1 MSLSKLLL
9 PIYWLEN
16 IIILEGIKLIFL
28 FPKKLLWAKVSYSIS
43 DLSQRFYIF

>member
-1 MSLSKLLL
+1 MPLSELLL
-9 PIYWLEN
+9 PINLFEN

-43 DLSQRFYIF
+43 HLSQRFYIF